1 MWAASIPVIDPAK
14 EVTPATSDLDGVVLI
29 VADATTSKVY
39 KNPDSWQVKA
49 GGTAA
54 EAGSWTYNYLKF
66 IKYNEEVDGVEGDLY
81 RLQFVNA
88 DGSANYRVNL
98 GGWYEGYFNADS
110 ESSLVALGK
119 NEEPDHSGN
128 KTYSGTWKVTYVD
141 GKGYTIQNVK
151 YMLSGG
157 KTYATP
163 NDVTLHTSTQ
173 YVKLYSGFGE
183 QASSN
188 ITWNIKNDKDE
199 IVRTIVKEGC
209 EIGQNYNMGIS
220 LPGYTFSSNASVTAT
235 VEDQALDVTYTVDDE
250 HVAFKLSPDYENAI
264 WYAATLRGYYLSWDA
279 GADKFVCP
287 HNDGNKTQPASL
299 AKKDLFAF
307 VGSDPWHLK
316 IVNAA
321 LGEDFAIKGSTL
333 KGVPFNEAQVF
344 AFEDNSNHFVFRA
357 AETTNKR
364 LNDVS
369 NSGTLGYWDSKDSA
383 TDGGS
388 SFTFDEIDEELVE
401 TIMNPTESD
410 PEILSGVKYSTV
422 EQLTANKFFLVTNRV
437 NMAQFIND
445 GVAMSNANI
454 AVATTSENSYPYFQA
469 EAVEVD
475 GHTYYYL
482 HAYKK
487 KSDSS
492 FEAKYGW
499 WGTGKPQND
508 CVNLSQW
515 NSEFEMAQGGDNI
528 VERVDDAWVQQA
540 KTYGTAYNNGSL
552 FEINYVIGQG
562 VSFRNMA
569 VVDGKRYYIAA
580 NGKRSESPYY
590 WNCYDV
596 ENDKFQGY
604 EPVQD
609 YLELPIDELTPFG
622 GATINGEIISMNNN
636 ANGGEWKYDTPKK
649 WTGYKYLV
657 VVPKR
662 RFVKGG
668 QVEGSDAETLDVTI
682 KMNDHELKWIGSWN
696 PKRACVIDLT
706 IDDIMD
712 YIDNVTSVKIQ
723 KGFGGGKDWSLS
735 AAYLTNTEPT
745 WTASNGNNGDGGDTN
760 LGNAETTADHVR
772 TLSATGTLGV
782 VTLPYAS
789 AICGADAYEF
799 VGVNDSENP
808 TAIWVKPVTGILTAG
823 KPYVFKTNTNLNV
836 TFYKAGANTVAE
848 AGSEN
853 GLVGVL
859 ADTPV
864 TGNNYAV
871 SGGKFKK
878 AGEYTATVKANRAY
892 LDIANAPVY
901 TDPSS
906 VKGCINLYDE
916 NEADAIQ
923 SIIKPANE
931 GAIYDLSGRRVSN
944 AKAGLYI
951 VNGKKVVLK

>member
-1 MWAASIPVIDPAK
+1 M
-14 EVTPATSDLDGVVLI
+14 VLI
-29 VADATTSKVY
+29 VADATTGKVY

-88 DGSANYRVNL
+88 DGTANYRVNL
-98 GGWYEGYFNADS
+98 GAWYEGYFNADS
-110 ESSLVALGK
+110 ENSLVALGK

-128 KTYSGTWKVTYVD
+128 KTYSGTWKVTYVN

-163 NDVTLHTSTQ
+163 NDVTLHNSTQ

-220 LPGYTFSSNASVTAT
+220 LPGYTFSSNASATAT
-235 VEDQALDVTYTVDDE
+235 DEDQILDVTYTVDNE

-264 WYAATLRGYYLSWDA
+264 WYTATLRGYYLSWDA

-287 HNDGNKTQPASL
+287 HNEGNKTQPASL

-321 LGEDFAIKGSTL
+321 LGEDIAIKGATL

-344 AFEDNSNHFVFRA
+344 AFEDNNNHFVFRA
-357 AETTNKR
+357 AETANKR
-364 LNDVS
+364 LNDY
-369 NSGTLGYWDSKDSA
+369 NNEGWLGYWDSSSSA
-383 TDGGS
+383 QDGGS

-437 NMAQFIND
+437 NMAQFTND

-454 AVATTSENSYPYFQA
+454 AVATTNENSYPYFQA

-499 WGTGKPQND
+499 WGTGKPKND

-528 VERVDDAWVQQA
+528 VERVNDAWEQQD

-622 GATINGEIISMNNN
+622 GATTNGEVIDMTS
-636 ANGGEWKYDTPKK
+636 GGGAMWQYDTPKK

-682 KMNDHELKWIGSWN
+682 KMNDHDLKWIGSWN

-706 IDDIMD
+706 INEIMD
-712 YIDNVTSVKIQ
+712 YTDKVTSVKIQ
-723 KGFGGGKDWSLS
+723 KGYGGGKDWSLS

-745 WTASNGNNGDGGDTN
+745 WTASNGNNGDNSDTE

-782 VTLPYAS
+782 VCLPYAS
-789 AICGADAYEF
+789 AICGADAFEF
-799 VGVNDSENP
+799 VGVDSKESPN
-808 TAIWVKPVTGILTAG
+808 AIWVRPVMGVLEAG

-848 AGSEN
+848 AGNEN
-853 GLVGVL
+853 GLYGVF
-859 ADTPV
+859 AQETV
-864 TGNNYAV
+864 TGDNMYAV
-871 SGGKFKK
+871 SGGKFKQ
-878 AGEYTATVKANRAY
+878 AGEYNATVKENRAY
-892 LDIANAPVY
+892 LNIDEAPELGAG
-901 TDPSS
+901 SAE
-906 VKGCINLYDE
+906 VKGCINLFDE
-916 NEADAIQ
+916 NEATAIKELLN
-923 SIIKPANE
+923 SNNE
-931 GAIYDLSGRRVSN
+931 AKAMFDLSGRRVQN
-944 AKAGLYI
+944 TGRGIYI
-951 VNGKKVVLK
+951 VNGKKYVK